1 MGRVGDDIVDQET
14 ELDRLF
20 DAGEVDV
27 LSYFDT
33 SKARRINRDTQRF
46 NLDTPAW
53 MVNALDAEANRIG
66 VTRQALVKMW
76 LAERLGQIKAT
87 R

>member
-53 MVNALDAEANRIG
+53 MVNALDAEATRIG

>member
-1 MGRVGDDIVDQET
+1 MERVGDNIVDQET

-20 DAGEVDV
+20 DAGEVDI
-27 LSYFDT
+27 LPYFDG

-46 NLDTPAW
+46 NLDTPVW
-53 MVNALDAEANRIG
+53 MVNALDAEATRIG

-76 LAERLGQIKAT
+76 LADRLAQIKTT